1 MKKWGLDGISFII
14 GTLFTMAIIAII
26 DIIYVLVNL

>member
-1 MKKWGLDGISFII
+1 MKKWGLDGLSFMI
-14 GTLFTMAIIAII
+14 GGLFTMAII